1 MTTVPDTYSRFGYV
15 LALTERR
22 LTAVLRQHLA
32 ARGVEPETWYALQLV
47 ATRGP
52 ALARTALSDELASSR
67 TLDPESTR
75 ELLARLAAEG
85 LIRGD
90 DEVDL
95 TDEGRAL
102 HRSLAEYIAVP
113 RNRLL
118 GELDPAD
125 VETTVRTLEA
135 IAERAAA

>member
-1 MTTVPDTYSRFGYV
+1 MTTVPDAYSRFGYT
-15 LALTERR
+15 LALVERR
-22 LTAVLRQHLA
+22 LTAVLRDHLA

-67 TLDPESTR
+67 TLDPETTR
-75 ELLARLAAEG
+75 VLLARLEAEG
-85 LIRGD
+85 QIRGGC
-90 DEVDL
+90 EIDL
-95 TDEGRAL
+95 ADAGRAL
-102 HRSLAEYIAVP
+102 HRSLADSIAVP